1 MNKEFWNK
9 KKVLL
14 TGHTGFKGSWLSLW
28 LQKLNASVTGFSK
41 SIPTNPSLF
50 ELANIENGMTSITGN
65 VCDYDKLEETIKEYK
80 PEIVIHMAAQA
91 ILRESY
97 SNPIE
102 TYATNVMGTVNVLE
116 AARLW
121 GRVEGIVVVSSDKAY
136 GKIPR
141 ASETDPISGDHPY
154 ESSKAACDLIATTYF
169 KTYKLPVVVAR
180 FGNTYGEG
188 DVNFSRLIPGIM
200 KAIATESIFEIRSD
214 GKYVRDYV
222 YVEDIVGALISLAQ
236 NVKKVKGEAFNAS
249 SKENLSVMGVIDK
262 VARALDIKIRYKIKR
277 SAKNEIPVQ
286 SINFTKITKTLGWKP
301 KYKMDERIPGIFDWY
316 KNYFAT

>member
-1 MNKEFWNK
+1 MGLKGKNVLITGGEGFIGSHLVQKLIGPKTQIVVPVEHIDPKSFFVAQCLD
-9 KKVLL
+9 KKV
-14 TGHTGFKGSWLSLW
+14 TIANANCKSFKEIFNVITKHEIDFIFHLAAQSI
-28 LQKLNASVTGFSK
+28 VTSA
-41 SIPTNPSLF
+41 
-50 ELANIENGMTSITGN
+50 LANP
-65 VCDYDKLEETIKEYK
+65 VETF
-80 PEIVIHMAAQA
+80 
-91 ILRESY
+91 ES
-97 SNPIE
+97 
-102 TYATNVMGTVNVLE
+102 NVMGTVNVLE